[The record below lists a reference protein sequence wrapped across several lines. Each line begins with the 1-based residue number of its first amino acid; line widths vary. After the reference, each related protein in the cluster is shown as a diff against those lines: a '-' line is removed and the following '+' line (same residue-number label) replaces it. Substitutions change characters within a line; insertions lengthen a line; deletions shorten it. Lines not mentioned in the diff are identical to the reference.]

1 MTSIFGMALLP
12 LWIMGIPVI
21 GALISLAMSAP
32 RGNTMPYLRHADG
45 TPATT
50 GNQAVSANHVNTV
63 NHNNTVTSGLT
74 NNPASTAP
82 ATSYP
87 RS

>member
-45 TPATT
+45 TPATN

-63 NHNNTVTSGLT
+63 TPGLANT
-74 NNPASTAP
+74 PASTAP